1 MRPFA
6 HGVYPS
12 GRAVWRAVVIAHNF
26 GIVTNRQIKS
36 LTCIAVVM
44 AAGLGVLAPSSAA
57 AGRRVHPGDSIQ
69 DAVNY
74 ARPGDTITVM
84 PGTYYE
90 NVLITKR
97 LTLRG
102 YGARTVI
109 RPPVTAVT
117 PVAPVT
123 PQAPGA
129 SGAPVASG
137 AAQAPAAKPPAKP
150 ATSDTPATSG
160 RALACSQA
168 DTGICVMGTAEQ
180 PVVDVDIH
188 SLTVSGFKRN
198 GIWASYTDRLSVQRV
213 ISEKNGTWG
222 IAQERSTRGLFRD
235 NIARDNAE
243 SGLFIAN
250 TVDREGGATD
260 TLGAVVRRNTLT
272 GNRIGVTVRRV
283 RNLSVYGNELTGN
296 CGGIFVVGD
305 EGEPG
310 AGDMTIRNNRIH
322 ENNKFCKG
330 NTRLPDIQGVGI
342 VLTGAEETIVRS
354 NDIRGNVGASPLS
367 GGILLFKSFVG
378 ATNTDNVIRDNVVR
392 DNKPADLANQGTGT
406 GNQFVNNR
414 CASSVPAGMC

>member
-1 MRPFA
+1 M
-6 HGVYPS
+6 
-12 GRAVWRAVVIAHNF
+12 
-26 GIVTNRQIKS
+26 TNRQIKS

-44 AAGLGVLAPSSAA
+44 AAGLGVLAPTAA
-57 AGRRVHPGDSIQ
+57 AEAGRRVHPGDSIQ

-74 ARPGDTITVM
+74 ARPGDIITVM

-102 YGARTVI
+102 FGARTVI
-109 RPPVTAVT
+109 KPPVTAVT
-117 PVAPVT
+117 PVTPVAPV
-123 PQAPGA
+123 AP
-129 SGAPVASG
+129 PASG
-137 AAQAPAAKPPAKP
+137 AAAAPVAPGAAKAPAA
-150 ATSDTPATSG
+150 ATAPSG

-168 DTGICVMGTAEQ
+168 DSGICVMGTAEQ
-180 PVVDVDIH
+180 PVVGVDIR

-235 NIARDNAE
+235 NTARDNAE

-283 RNLSVYGNELTGN
+283 RNLSVYGNTLTGN
-296 CGGIFVVGD
+296 CGGVFVVGD

-330 NTRLPDIQGVGI
+330 NSRLPDIQGVGI
-342 VLTGAEETIVRS
+342 VLTGAEQTVVRS